1 MADMTPPASVTE
13 YIEALKASSR
23 MGHQVI
29 FHQIRPSLPPVYQHL
44 KHEFPDS
51 IQNLLNLAGMPDLYS
66 HQADA
71 IDAIRSGHHVVVATP
86 TASGKSLIYHLPM
99 LEQVQNDPTS
109 TALYLFPL
117 KALAQDQLRTIDE
130 LTTLSDSINC
140 KTAIYDGDVS
150 TWNRQKIR
158 RNPPHILLTNPEMLH
173 LSILAHHQ
181 QWSGFLQHLKLVVVD
196 EVHTYRGLLG
206 SHMAWVFRRLNRICR
221 HYGASPLFVC
231 CSATVDNPA
240 ELGSQLTGFS
250 LTPVLKNGAP
260 QGKKHVVFI
269 NPSDGPAQTTILLL
283 KAALHRKLRTI
294 VYTQSRDMTEL
305 IAMWASRQSGI
316 NRDRISAY
324 RAGFLPE
331 ERRSIESRMASGEL
345 LAVISTSA
353 LELGIDIGNL
363 DICILVGYPGTVV
376 STWQRAG
383 RVGRGGQDS
392 ALILIA
398 GENALDQYFMRNPK
412 DLLDR
417 RPEAAVANPL
427 NPAILERH
435 LVCAA
440 DEIPLK
446 SRESMLSDDLI
457 QSVLR
462 LLEID
467 GRLLKSHDGA
477 ELVSSRKNPQRQVDL
492 RGSGQQF
499 VITDSGKTI
508 GDVDGFRAFRET
520 HPGAVYLH
528 RGGSYVVDSLD
539 VDACQVFVSP
549 KQVNYYTRVRGTKET
564 EILKISQ
571 KSPVWQ
577 TCACLGRLQVT
588 DQVTG
593 YDKWR
598 IHPHQKLGIIPL
610 DLPAQRFETE
620 GFWIEIPETVRQKTE
635 TAMHHFMGGIHAIE
649 HAAIGMFPLLV
660 MTDRNDMGGISTPF
674 HDQVGGA
681 AVFVYDAIPGGAGLS
696 AQAFS
701 RISDLLNY
709 TLKVI
714 ESCPCENGCPSCV
727 HSPKC
732 GSGNRPI
739 DKAAALFILKQ
750 LKGNGPVAGIREKME
765 KWPDFTGTAIGS
777 DAMLPA
783 DNHKSPKPDS
793 PMAYGVLDIETQR
806 SAQEVGGWNRA
817 DRMGVSCA
825 VLYDSRSDQY
835 LEFLEHQIDDMIDH
849 LFTLDRI
856 VGFNIKRF
864 DYEVLRGYSG
874 RNIRQLNTL
883 DILEVVHGFLG
894 YRLSLDHLAK
904 VTLGAEKSG
913 DGLQALVWWKEGRIR
928 EIVDY
933 CKMDVKLTR
942 DLYLFGRQNRYLLF
956 QNKAKKTVRLPV
968 SFD

>member
-1 MADMTPPASVTE
+1 
-13 YIEALKASSR
+13 

-29 FHQIRPSLPPVYQHL
+29 FHRIVSSQPPVFHEL
-44 KHEFPDS
+44 KTEFPDS
-51 IQNLLNLAGMPDLYS
+51 IQNLLKRAGIPNLYS
-66 HQADA
+66 HQAEA
-71 IDAIRSGHHVVVATP
+71 IDAIRSGCHVVAATP

-99 LEQVQNDPTS
+99 LEQIQNDPES

-130 LTTLSDSINC
+130 MTALSDSIIC
-140 KTAIYDGDVS
+140 RAAIYDGDVS
-150 TWNRQKIR
+150 SWNRQKIR
-158 RNPPHILLTNPEMLH
+158 QHPPNILLTNPEMLH
-173 LSILAHHQ
+173 LSILAYHHQ
-181 QWSGFLQHLKLVVVD
+181 WSTFLQQLKLVVVD

-206 SHMAWVFRRLNRICR
+206 SHMAWVFRRLNRICD
-221 HYGASPLFVC
+221 HYGARPVFVC

-240 ELGSQLTGFS
+240 ELSAQLTSFPMT
-250 LTPVLKNGAP
+250 LVLKNGAG
-260 QGKKHVVFI
+260 QGKKHVVFM
-269 NPSDGPAQTTILLL
+269 NPPQGAAQTAILLL
-283 KAALHRKLRTI
+283 KAALFRKLRTI

-305 IAMWASRQSGI
+305 IALWASRQSGD

-363 DICILVGYPGTVV
+363 DLCILVGYPGTVV

-398 GENALDQYFMRNPK
+398 GENALDQYFMRNPM

-427 NPAILERH
+427 NPAIIERH

-440 DEIPLK
+440 DEISLK
-446 SRESMLSDDLI
+446 PQEAMLSDDLI
-457 QSVLR
+457 QSVLK

-467 GRLLKSHDGA
+467 GRLLKSHDGR
-477 ELVSSRKNPQRQVDL
+477 ELVSSRKNPHRQVDL
-492 RGSGQQF
+492 RGSGQRF

-528 RGGSYVVDSLD
+528 RGVSYVVDALD
-539 VDACQVFVSP
+539 VDACQVRVAP
-549 KQVNYYTRVRGTKET
+549 NQVNYYTKVRGTKDT

-571 KSPVWQ
+571 KNSVWQ
-577 TCACLGRLQVT
+577 THACLGRLRVT

-598 IHPHQKLGIIPL
+598 IHPHEKLGIIPL

-635 TAMHHFMGGIHAIE
+635 KAMHHFMGGIHAIE

-674 HDQVGGA
+674 HTQVGAA

-709 TLKVI
+709 TLKMI

-739 DKAAALFILKQ
+739 DKAAALFILKE
-750 LKGNGPVAGIREKME
+750 LRAAGPVAWVREKME
-765 KWPDFTGTAIGS
+765 RWTVQPSVNTPVAAIDPNGVQIVQHEPKIHLATAR
-777 DAMLPA
+777 PA
-783 DNHKSPKPDS
+783 DRDESPVPKNPTS
-793 PMAYGVLDIETQR
+793 YGVLDIETQR

-825 VLYDSRSDQY
+825 VLYDSRNDRF
-835 LEFLEHQIDDMIDH
+835 LEFLEHQVEALIDH
-849 LFTLDRI
+849 LFTLDLI

-864 DYEVLRGYSG
+864 DYDVLRGYSR

-894 YRLSLDHLAK
+894 YRLSLDSLAK
-904 VTLGAEKSG
+904 ATLGAEKSG
-913 DGLQALVWWKEGRIR
+913 DGLQALAWWKEGRIQ
-928 EIVDY
+928 EIVEY
-933 CKMDVKLTR
+933 CRMDVQLTR
-942 DLYLFGRQNRYLLF
+942 DLYLYGRQNGYLLF

-968 SFD
+968 SFGA